1 MPVHRIVLFR
11 LKKDATKEQIADF
24 IASSRAVVGKTP
36 GVISNN
42 AGPPVD
48 DSRAKGYSMGVVLTL
63 ESKENLKTWAESP
76 EHIRLHEL
84 REAICEDSLAYDIE
98 F

>member
-1 MPVHRIVLFR
+1 MLTFFF
-11 LKKDATKEQIADF
+11 K
-24 IASSRAVVGKTP
+24 

-42 AGPPVD
+42 AGPPID
-48 DSRAKGYSMGVVLTL
+48 DSRAKGYDMGVVLTL

-76 EHIRLHEL
+76 EHIRFATSSGTEPSINMLILCRLHEL
-84 REAICEDSLAYDIE
+84 RESICEDSLAYDIE